1 MGRMF
6 TAQFTGV
13 NIAAAQDLFS
23 IASPTR
29 GHAIL
34 HAVFIGQ
41 TTREGD
47 SAEEIL
53 AWYIKSGATT
63 VGSGGSDPAN
73 VPTQFGDVATGDAR
87 ANDTTE
93 ASAGTI
99 VTHHSDVFNNRIGL
113 VYIPTPEMRFEWGEL
128 AAGTTTYLEV
138 GLLTV
143 PSAALTDSHGT
154 VYWEEV
160 G

>member
-6 TAQFTGV
+6 TAQFTNV
-13 NIAAAQDLFS
+13 AVTAAQDFFGIS
-23 IASPTR
+23 SPTR

-34 HAVFIGQ
+34 HAVYITQ
-41 TTREGD
+41 TSDVGD
-47 SAEEIL
+47 ASEEML
-53 AWYIKSGATT
+53 HWYIKSGATT

-73 VPTQFGDVATGDAR
+73 VPIQFGDVATCDAR

-99 VTHHSDVFNNRIGL
+99 VTHHSDVFNIRVGL
-113 VYIPTPEMRFEWGEL
+113 VYVPTPECRFEWGEL
-128 AAGTTTYLEV
+128 AAGTTTYFEI
-138 GLLTV
+138 GLTTV
-143 PSAALTDSHGT
+143 PGDELTMSGT